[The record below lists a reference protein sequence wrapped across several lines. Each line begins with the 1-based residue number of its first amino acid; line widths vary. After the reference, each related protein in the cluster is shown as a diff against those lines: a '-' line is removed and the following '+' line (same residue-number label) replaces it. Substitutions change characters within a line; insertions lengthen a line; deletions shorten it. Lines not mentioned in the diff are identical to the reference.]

1 MRIEKRTMNWL
12 PRTSL
17 YNEQAQI
24 RARRQAAHQQ
34 FLSSQ
39 STLASAIGN
48 IMTSSTQGTTE
59 IVSNIALKRLGYTKK
74 A

>member
-1 MRIEKRTMNWL
+1 MNWL
-12 PRTSL
+12 PRASL
-17 YNEQAQI
+17 YNEQAQM

-39 STLASAIGN
+39 SSLASAISSV
-48 IMTSSTQGTTE
+48 MTTNTQGTTE
-59 IVSNIALKRLGYTKK
+59 IVSNIALKRLGYIKK